1 MKQKTAQIVC
11 TIIAIICWT
20 ECFLGLSST
29 WWITAVAFAG
39 GIIFSVFAFGLSKRG
54 QRIITEPKEHTE
66 PIEYVNHQFSGWNE
80 CYEIALRQELKNAQM
95 QR

>member
-1 MKQKTAQIVC
+1 MKTLN
-11 TIIAIICWT
+11 IICSILAVICWT
-20 ECFLGLSST
+20 ECFLGLSSI

-39 GIIFSVFAFGLSKRG
+39 GIIFSVLALGLSKRG
-54 QRIITEPKEHTE
+54 QRIMSEPEEHTE

>member
-1 MKQKTAQIVC
+1 MNIKTAHTLCAVS
-11 TIIAIICWT
+11 AIICWT
-20 ECFLGLSST
+20 ECFLGLSSI
-29 WWITAVAFAG
+29 WWVTAIVFAG
-39 GIIFSVFAFGLSKRG
+39 GILFSVFAFGLSKRG
-54 QRIITEPKEHTE
+54 QRIMSEPEEHTE

>member
-1 MKQKTAQIVC
+1 M
-11 TIIAIICWT
+11 
-20 ECFLGLSST
+20 S
-29 WWITAVAFAG
+29 
-39 GIIFSVFAFGLSKRG
+39 
-54 QRIITEPKEHTE
+54 EPEEHTE